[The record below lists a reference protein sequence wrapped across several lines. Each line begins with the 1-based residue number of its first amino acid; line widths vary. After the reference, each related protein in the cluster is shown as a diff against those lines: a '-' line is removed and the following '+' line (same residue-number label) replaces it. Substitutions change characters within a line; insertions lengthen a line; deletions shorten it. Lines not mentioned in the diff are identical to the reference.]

1 MSSQNQEDQYRRSTY
16 VLEIWFLE
24 FSLEGFIPALVHGVL
39 LEVVDIIDNFISGR
53 GNRFFDNSFNNS
65 CYLLATEA
73 SYESISVDE

>member
-1 MSSQNQEDQYRRSTY
+1 M
-16 VLEIWFLE
+16 
-24 FSLEGFIPALVHGVL
+24 EGFIPALVHGVL